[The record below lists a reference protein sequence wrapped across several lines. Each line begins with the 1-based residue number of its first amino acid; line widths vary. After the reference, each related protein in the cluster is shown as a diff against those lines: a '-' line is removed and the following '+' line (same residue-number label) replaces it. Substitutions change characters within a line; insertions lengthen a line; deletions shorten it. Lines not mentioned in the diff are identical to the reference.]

1 MENKIWMEKC
11 ISEIEADCE
20 FATCKMSEYAE
31 IINRLEAERDMLK
44 AAIATPE
51 LYVGIVA
58 EVLAEE
64 RELAIAEN
72 LKLRARIKRLVKA
85 LKEISVWNA
94 KDEKDYEIVL
104 SQWRGCVAI
113 AEEALVETK
122 GVK

>member
-1 MENKIWMEKC
+1 MFKVDLPEQKPTWS
-11 ISEIEADCE
+11 SELAD
-20 FATCKMSEYAE
+20 YAE
-31 IINRLEAERDMLK
+31 LKKKIEGLEAERDLLK

-51 LYVGIVA
+51 LYVGVVSDI
-58 EVLAEE
+58 LAEE
-64 RELAIAEN
+64 RESAVVEN

-113 AEEALVETK
+113 AEEALVEEM